1 MSRGFV
7 KEDDLEHAGTDVPE
21 RPISASPNYV
31 TSHGYAQLLQLAEDI
46 EAEIKQISAKK
57 ESAETI
63 QKLAVLN
70 RDLRYIAA
78 RIDSA
83 QIVETKIGTIAE
95 QVLFGTNVTVE
106 DENGDCHTYA
116 IVGEDEADIKSNK
129 ISWTSP
135 LAKALIGQKV
145 GDSVVWQRPIG
156 NTILEIISIQ
166 Y

>member
-31 TSHGYAQLLQLAEDI
+31 TKHGYAQLHQLAEDI
-46 EAEIKQISAKK
+46 EAEIKQLAAKK
-57 ESAETI
+57 ESAEAI
-63 QKLAVLN
+63 QKIAVLN

-78 RIDSA
+78 RIESA

-95 QVLFGTNVTVE
+95 QVLFGTKVTVE
-106 DENGDCHTYA
+106 DENGVSHTYA
-116 IVGEDEADIKSNK
+116 IVGEDEADIKSNT
-129 ISWTSP
+129 ISWISP

-156 NTILEIISIQ
+156 NTILEIMRIQ